1 MRFTGERTIDP
12 RERRTVAQGI
22 LQDIL
27 RRGGVRQAAHHG
39 KGLGRDPESGGAGV
53 GFQYAHYGH
62 FLVAALSEL
71 GFWIIEAIM
80 KRHQMRFCLRMR
92 DIEVRQYG
100 QLSDK
105 DRACS
110 REDVDQDALPP
121 SSPLIDSSWFY
132 TKAVY
137 KGEVKSSTAQK

>member
-71 GFWIIEAIM
+71 GFWITEAIM
-80 KRHQMRFCLRMR
+80 KRHQMRFHLRMR
-92 DIEVRQYG
+92 DIEVRQYTHISG
-100 QLSDK
+100 K
-105 DRACS
+105 DRPGS
-110 REDVDQDALPP
+110 GDDVGEDALPP

-137 KGEVKSSTAQK
+137 RGEVKSGTGQK